1 MKDCFLSSRIVSGSS
16 KDCFFSGG
24 MLFNGYAVI
33 QIEKRHDMLVQKF
46 LHTLVVSHKKHPKT
60 SKGNRVA
67 HQCLQKFGSLQKAA
81 LEIWAKCL
89 QSANV
94 AFFLLAGIQGKKFA
108 KKEIPSSFE
117 QAATYSILH
126 SKRGSFQKLVIP
138 ARFERATFRLGELVS
153 YFLSISSRSIF
164 CHFTLI
170 CQEIL
175 RVFLNDRPV

>member
-1 MKDCFLSSRIVSGSS
+1 MISANTSSRSISKSPTSFIWKQSGDVLRARAQVPSRACCGQKKAS
-16 KDCFFSGG
+16 ENQQKQPRRSQ
-24 MLFNGYAVI
+24 MLA
-33 QIEKRHDMLVQKF
+33 
-46 LHTLVVSHKKHPKT
+46 S
-60 SKGNRVA
+60 VA

-126 SKRGSFQKLVIP
+126 SRRGNFQKLVIP
-138 ARFERATFRLGELVS
+138 ARFERATFCLGGRP
-153 YFLSISSRSIF
+153 SI
-164 CHFTLI
+164 L
-170 CQEIL
+170 L
-175 RVFLNDRPV
+175 RYGTMCRKTYIYQGFSALCSL

>member
-67 HQCLQKFGSLQKAA
+67 HNCLQCRSPM
-81 LEIWAKCL
+81 
-89 QSANV
+89 
-94 AFFLLAGIQGKKFA
+94 FA
-108 KKEIPSSFE
+108 KIREPSKS
-117 QAATYSILH
+117 
-126 SKRGSFQKLVIP
+126 RV
-138 ARFERATFRLGELVS
+138 RNLGKM
-153 YFLSISSRSIF
+153 FA
-164 CHFTLI
+164 I
-170 CQEIL
+170 C
-175 RVFLNDRPV
+175 